1 MIAASKRAPMTKP
14 TINEVAER
22 AGVSKSLVSLVM
34 RGAPNV
40 SDSKREA
47 VLRVATELGYR
58 PNAVAR
64 SLVEGRT
71 RVIGVMLSDLHNPF
85 FAEVVDGIEAE
96 ASRRG
101 YRALM
106 STGQRVPAR
115 EAEAIE
121 TFLELRTDGVIVAG
135 PSLPNQAIVAA
146 ARSAPLVVVGRAM
159 RSTSV
164 DSVTDD
170 DREGAGLAVE
180 HLVELGHR
188 RIACIDGGQGAG
200 SVPRRKGYRQAMIR
214 AGLEQHVR
222 VAPGAFTEEGGH
234 RAMQELLDEEPRPTA
249 VCAAND
255 LAAIGAMNAIE
266 DRGLRVPDDIS
277 VVGYDNTA
285 LAALRHVRL
294 TTINQPR
301 FQIGEEA
308 VAVLVERIQEGRTTP
323 RRVLVAPSLVVRDTT
338 APPAGSGRRRSG

>member
-1 MIAASKRAPMTKP
+1 MSKP

-40 SDSKREA
+40 SDGKREE
-47 VLRVATELGYR
+47 VLKAASELGYR

-106 STGQRVPAR
+106 SSGQRVPAR
-115 EAEAIE
+115 EQEAIE
-121 TFLELRTDGVIVAG
+121 TFLDLRTDGVIVAG
-135 PSLPNQAIVAA
+135 PSLPTQPIVAA
-146 ARSAPLVVVGRAM
+146 SRSAPVVVVGRTM
-159 RSTSV
+159 RSPSV

-170 DREGAGLAVE
+170 DRMGAELAVD
-180 HLVELGHR
+180 HLASLGHR
-188 RIACIDGGQGAG
+188 RIACIDGGRAAGAE
-200 SVPRRKGYRQAMIR
+200 PRRRGYRRGMLR
-214 AGLEQHVR
+214 LGLSAQVQ
-222 VAPGAFTEEGGH
+222 VVPGAFTEEGGYQG
-234 RAMQELLDEEPRPTA
+234 MKGLLGLKVPPTA
-249 VCAAND
+249 ICAAND

-266 DRGLRVPDDIS
+266 ERGLAVPLDVS

-285 LAALRHVRL
+285 LAALRHVQL

-301 FQIGEEA
+301 FEIGAQA
-308 VAVLVERIQEGRTTP
+308 VAVLLERIEQGRTTP
-323 RRVLVAPSLVVRDTT
+323 RRVLLPPSLVIRDTT
-338 APPAGSGRRRSG
+338 GPPGES